1 MRFRFMGTRRVLAV
15 IFIGCM
21 AATSISAQSP
31 SLDAAHFAAL
41 TARFQ
46 DALDTLHQREGFPG
60 ATAAFILPDG
70 RYEGFAVGMS
80 DREKQTPMGPDTR
93 SMSGSIGKT
102 FVAAVAIGL
111 VQDGKLT
118 LDDPVAKWLKDKP
131 WFERLPNANT
141 ITLRML
147 LTHSAGLM
155 DHVNQKGFADAIT
168 KMIASGDRDAYIKPE
183 EMIGFILD
191 KKPLYEPGKGYAYTD
206 TGYLVVGMLI
216 EEVTGETYY
225 DLLQERI
232 LDPLALNLT
241 VPTNTRHIPGL
252 TPGYTKKENPF
263 GLPEEL
269 FLDGEIRINPA
280 SEWTGGGLATNS
292 KDLVR
297 WAKALYEEKALDKP
311 YIKDLVESGFKKD
324 PKGHYGLGV
333 FVRETP
339 MGMTYGHSGWFPGYN
354 ASMTY
359 YAERKVAVAI
369 QINRDFDNKSEY
381 VTELA
386 QVVLSALDG
395 K

>member
-1 MRFRFMGTRRVLAV
+1 MHISFTGQKRLLAALVL
-15 IFIGCM
+15 GCV
-21 AATSISAQSP
+21 AATVGFAQSP
-31 SLDAAHFAAL
+31 SLDAPHFAAL

-46 DALDTLHQREGFPG
+46 DALDSLHQREGFPG

-70 RYEGFAVGMS
+70 RYEGFAVGFS
-80 DREKQTPMGPDTR
+80 DRVKQTPMGPDTR

-102 FVAAVAIGL
+102 FVAAVAVGL
-111 VQDGKLT
+111 VQEGKLT
-118 LDDPVAKWLKDKP
+118 FDDPVSKWLKDKP
-131 WFERLPNANT
+131 WFGRLPNADK

-155 DHVNQKGFADAIT
+155 DHVNQNGFADAIA
-168 KMIASGDRDAYIKPE
+168 KMIASGDRDAYFKPE
-183 EMIGFILD
+183 EMIEFILD

-206 TGYLVVGMLI
+206 TGYLVVGLLI
-216 EEVTGETYY
+216 EEVAGKAYY
-225 DLLQERI
+225 DLLKERV

-297 WAKALYEEKALDKP
+297 WAKALYEEKALPKP
-311 YIKDLVESGFKKD
+311 YLTELVDSGFKKD
-324 PKGHYGLGV
+324 EKGHYGLGV
-333 FVRETP
+333 FVRDTP
-339 MGMTYGHSGWFPGYN
+339 QGVTYGHSGWFPGYN

-359 YAERKVAVAI
+359 YADRKVAVAI
-369 QINRDFDNKSEY
+369 QINRDFDNKPEY

-386 QVVLSALDG
+386 QVVFDALDA